1 MYSPK
6 AQKKEKER
14 KGSLMVFVPP
24 KTNTATSFAATPER
38 HSSTNVG
45 DIISRCIFDKVTT
58 MQKTNKLNLKIN
70 KLLKLRKVRIHS
82 IKSLNEFTNI
92 AFRTVNPSTEGI
104 GETCHWIQL
113 VRRSPQERRETS
125 SFRGRIGSATGIKVS
140 TQIARCQLRITWEFT
155 KSPRRLS
162 LWISSDSL
170 QAEDLLTGI
179 HVTPHLWLSVL
190 NPVNWRA
197 AWGFIIVSVEMN
209 FPTSCLL

>member
-24 KTNTATSFAATPER
+24 KTNTTTSFAATPER

-58 MQKTNKLNLKIN
+58 MQNTNKLNLKMN
-70 KLLKLRKVRIHS
+70 KLLKQRKVRIDS

-92 AFRTVNPSTEGI
+92 PFRAVNPSTEGI

-113 VRRSPQERRETS
+113 VRRSPQERGGTS
-125 SFRGRIGSATGIKVS
+125 SLRDRIGSATGTKVW
-140 TQIARCQLRITWEFT
+140 TQSARCQLKITCECT
-155 KSPRRLS
+155 KRPRRLS
-162 LWISSDSL
+162 LWISSGSS
-170 QAEDLLTGI
+170 QAEDSLTGI
-179 HVTPHLWLSVL
+179 HVTLLLWLSVP
-190 NPVNWRA
+190 NPENWRA
-197 AWGFIIVSVEMN
+197 AWGFIIASVEMN
-209 FPTSCLL
+209 FPTACLL